1 MSNPT
6 ENQKLQELKSEIGAH
21 RQACK
26 EKGLKGRMAGF
37 PEAIKKKTVELQK
50 ELEPEIKKSAF
61 LKELGVAFTVF
72 AGWDG
77 KKPSKKTTKKAS
89 KREAKTPVIKKA
101 PKATR
106 ATKVPKATKA
116 KDVTEQV
123 KNSPSLTRI
132 LKKKAE
138 FEKLMLEVEAKF
150 DANIATLKKVMDQ
163 PKLKI

>member
-1 MSNPT
+1 MENP
-6 ENQKLQELKSEIGAH
+6 KLQELKSEIGAH

-72 AGWDG
+72 VGWSG
-77 KKPSKKTTKKAS
+77 QKPSKKSTKKAS
-89 KREAKTPVIKKA
+89 KRGSKTPETQKA
-101 PKATR
+101 PKAT
-106 ATKVPKATKA
+106 KVPKETKA
-116 KDVTEQV
+116 KDVTEFV
-123 KNSPSLTRI
+123 KNSPSLTRV